1 MVTSGLESSTSYTK
15 FKTYLFPQD
24 EASTNLMM
32 QARSFIKNLGS
43 SYIGDVGWRDMWAL
57 VMQRIRGRNRL
68 YAEGFQKSPS
78 YQDWA
83 LPVSIHTNV
92 PIRTEKTVDC
102 HSEENEESARRKTFC
117 AKFDGYE
124 GVCDC
129 EYWHAQNSSAKLL
142 SLFFLITCSYHV
154 KIFPSYKCFEIYSF
168 GRIKGVRQTLVQQL
182 RSF

>member
-1 MVTSGLESSTSYTK
+1 MFLIYFSCLRKLWGRLDQVCLQRPWQLVTSGLEPSTSYTK

-57 VMQRIRGRNRL
+57 VMQRISGRNRL

-129 EYWHAQNSSAKLL
+129 EYWHAQKFFCKMIIAFFYDNMLL
-142 SLFFLITCSYHV
+142 S
-154 KIFPSYKCFEIYSF
+154 
-168 GRIKGVRQTLVQQL
+168 RQNI
-182 RSF
+182 S

>member
-1 MVTSGLESSTSYTK
+1 MVTSGIEPPTSYTK
-15 FKTYLFPQD
+15 FKTCLFPQD

-68 YAEGFQKSPS
+68 YAEGFQKSVS

-92 PIRTEKTVDC
+92 PITTEKIMDC
-102 HSEENEESARRKTFC
+102 HWEENEESARRKTFC

-129 EYWHAQNSSAKLL
+129 EYWHAQQGVANFSLITLQNSSMKLSNYRFKQREHTTVDL
-142 SLFFLITCSYHV
+142 YSNCVFLI
-154 KIFPSYKCFEIYSF
+154 KF
-168 GRIKGVRQTLVQQL
+168 
-182 RSF
+182 